1 MGFFR
6 KNNRKNIMGIPI
18 NQGMT
23 EAFDSDVASGT
34 DHWSNA
40 HVILMDFFYGLL
52 LVITNHYR
60 DIKGIDTVK

>member
-1 MGFFR
+1 MVHHGFFFR

-34 DHWSNA
+34 DH
-40 HVILMDFFYGLL
+40 
-52 LVITNHYR
+52 
-60 DIKGIDTVK
+60 

>member
-1 MGFFR
+1 MVHHGFFFR

-40 HVILMDFFYGLL
+40 HVILMDFFLW
-52 LVITNHYR
+52 VITSYYQPLS
-60 DIKGIDTVK
+60 GY